1 MGRVAV
7 ASAPA
12 KAILFGEHFVV
23 YGKPAIAMALNRRVR
38 ATSTIND
45 RGEVRVRSSLGS
57 STIPLESID
66 DTQLYEHDPHRH
78 IVFAVAS
85 VMRLLN
91 RYAGVDILLES
102 DFPYGMGLGA
112 SAATSTATIA
122 SIASIFGAEMSKDEV
137 FRLSVEAERLV
148 HKNPSGIDSA
158 VCTYGG
164 LLLFKDGMIERLD
177 RKGYSPLDQC
187 QGQGQG
193 QGQGLQFVVVSSGM
207 VKDTGSMVMKVKSRG
222 ESNREEFASLA
233 EMSEAITVQALY
245 AIRCNDLARIGEL
258 LTLNHG
264 LLKRLGVSNDTLD
277 AIVYEALRNGAYGA
291 KLTGAGGGGCIISL
305 VDGSRGKVLLN
316 ALSRY
321 EAFISGIEDDGVI
334 IEG

>member
-1 MGRVAV
+1 MRRVAV
-7 ASAPA
+7 ATAPA

-23 YGKPAIAMALNRRVR
+23 YGKPAIAIALNRRVR

-45 RGEVRVRSSLGS
+45 RGEVSVRSLLGY
-57 STIPLESID
+57 STGIPLESIHD
-66 DTQLYEHDPHRH
+66 PQLYEHDPHRH
-78 IVFAVAS
+78 IIFAASS

-122 SIASIFGAEMSKDEV
+122 SIASLFGGEISKDEI
-137 FRLSVEAERLV
+137 FRLSREAERLV

-164 LLLFKDGMIERLD
+164 LVLFKDGMIERLD
-177 RKGYSPLDQC
+177 KKGDYFQYK
-187 QGQGQG
+187 
-193 QGQGLQFVVVSSGM
+193 GLHFVVVSSGI

-222 ESNREEFASLA
+222 EGNMEEFSSLA
-233 EMSEAITVQALY
+233 EMSEAITMQALY

-264 LLKRLGVSNDTLD
+264 LLRRLGVSNDTLD

-291 KLTGAGGGGCIISL
+291 KLTGAGGGGCVISL
-305 VDGSRGKVLLN
+305 VDGSRGEVLLN
-316 ALSRY
+316 ALSSRY
-321 EAFISGIEDDGVI
+321 AAFVSGIEGDGVI